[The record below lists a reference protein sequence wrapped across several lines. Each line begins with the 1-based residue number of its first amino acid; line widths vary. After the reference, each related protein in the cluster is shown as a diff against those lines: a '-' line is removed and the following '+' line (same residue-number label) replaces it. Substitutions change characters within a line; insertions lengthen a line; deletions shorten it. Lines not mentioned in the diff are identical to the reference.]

1 MPTKKNWN
9 YKIPLQWTIAY
20 LSMFNWDILP
30 NAFLFNSQ
38 SYLTFSKVSTGITQ
52 MVPISSPGIY
62 LEEILK
68 LINQTLLK
76 SKFLK
81 NGTKQPN
88 NTVSLSSSFE
98 TKEICWTCQNSRQ
111 WATNLN
117 MNQFCCTLNLIW
129 EDLLRVHFEVGGWRW
144 GCLKLVRIML

>member
-1 MPTKKNWN
+1 
-9 YKIPLQWTIAY
+9 
-20 LSMFNWDILP
+20 MFNWDILP

-38 SYLTFSKVSTGITQ
+38 SYLTFSKISTGITQ

-88 NTVSLSSSFE
+88 NTVSLSFSFE
-98 TKEICWTCQNSRQ
+98 TKEICWTCQSSRH

-129 EDLLRVHFEVGGWRW
+129 EDLLRIHFEVRGWR
-144 GCLKLVRIML
+144 